1 MHQTVSCGTTGS
13 VGDLGRIARRLAEAG
28 YTIKAVGGGES
39 ILRGG
44 EVGIISLLVEVDVP
58 DAQLNNIVDILTDLE
73 LNDGRTLTTVR
84 IHPGFDVELDD
95 TVGALAD
102 AAELLGEDR
111 GGADAPFNIM
121 STLSIDAHGGWAIVR
136 FAFEDEPTRDRA
148 ASRVEGDARFR
159 VMPEHGGRGRR
170 DRVDKLLDGRIKR
183 GDVDE
188 EADDDHGNPH

>member
-13 VGDLGRIARRLAEAG
+13 VGDLGRIARRLSEEG
-28 YTIKAVGGGES
+28 YNIRAIGGGES
-39 ILRGG
+39 DLRGG

-58 DAQLNNIVDILTDLE
+58 DPQIEKVVEILTDLP
-73 LNDGRTLTTVR
+73 LNDGRTLTQVR
-84 IHPGFDVELDD
+84 IHPGFDLELDD
-95 TVGALAD
+95 SIGALAD
-102 AAELLGEDR
+102 AADMLGEDR
-111 GGADAPFNIM
+111 GAADAPLNIM

-136 FAFEDEPTRDRA
+136 FAFEDHAARDRA
-148 ASRVEGDARFR
+148 ASRFEGNDRFR

-188 EADDDHGNPH
+188 EADDGHGNPH